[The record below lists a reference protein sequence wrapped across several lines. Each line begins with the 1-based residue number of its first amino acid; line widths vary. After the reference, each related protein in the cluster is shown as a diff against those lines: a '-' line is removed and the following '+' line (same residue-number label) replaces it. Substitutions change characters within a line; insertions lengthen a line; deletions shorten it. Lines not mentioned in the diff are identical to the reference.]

1 VEYIEYATIKL
12 DIFQKKIPIRYM
24 GRLYLI
30 LRKDSQ
36 DIYYTQSSTFLR
48 NKIADNELDFN
59 NKILL

>member
-1 VEYIEYATIKL
+1 
-12 DIFQKKIPIRYM
+12 M

-36 DIYYTQSSTFLR
+36 DIYYTQSPTFLR